1 MKKPE
6 EIGILTESI
15 IKKLKNVRMVNA
27 QEKKRVRNSVIT
39 PGRRGETKMNFSKEE
54 KKESTKKIIDI
65 RIGNIGEIRETTKD
79 IMMNCNKH
87 FKIIVSQR

>member
-27 QEKKRVRNSVIT
+27 PGEKRVRNSVIT
-39 PGRRGETKMNFSKEE
+39 PGRKGEKKMNFTKEESKESI
-54 KKESTKKIIDI
+54 KK
-65 RIGNIGEIRETTKD
+65 
-79 IMMNCNKH
+79 
-87 FKIIVSQR
+87 